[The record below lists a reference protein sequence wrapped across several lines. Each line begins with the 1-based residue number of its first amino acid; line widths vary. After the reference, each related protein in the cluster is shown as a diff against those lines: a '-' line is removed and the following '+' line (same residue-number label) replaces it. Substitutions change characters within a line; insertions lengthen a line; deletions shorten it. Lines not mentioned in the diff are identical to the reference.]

1 MFVNLT
7 KYTFNDL
14 INMRNERVNTL
25 NLDEISDQQREYIE
39 EEIIHIEKEIDQRN
53 DRLLRNMS

>member
-1 MFVNLT
+1 
-7 KYTFNDL
+7 
-14 INMRNERVNTL
+14 MRNERVNTL